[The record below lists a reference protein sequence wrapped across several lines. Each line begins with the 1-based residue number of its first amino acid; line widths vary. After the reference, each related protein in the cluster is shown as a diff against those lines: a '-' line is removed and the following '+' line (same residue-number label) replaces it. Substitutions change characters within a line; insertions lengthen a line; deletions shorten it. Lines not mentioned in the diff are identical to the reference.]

1 MTIEFSRPPQS
12 YDNRVSELRQ
22 SDSRR
27 FDLRRP
33 ERSFTI
39 RQLCVEFAV
48 TPRALRF
55 YEDKGLLFPARDG
68 MNRVYSTRDRARL
81 QLILRG
87 KRVGFSLSEIRE
99 ILDLYD
105 EKDGGAVQAS
115 RSLKKFRERIEALK
129 QQREDI
135 DGAIQNLE
143 EGCVRLERQLTES
156 RPDLLPK
163 AEAYDSMLRA
173 RLDGQVDS
181 LAAVMAK

>member
-1 MTIEFSRPPQS
+1 MPIEFSRPAGHAYSSPRTS
-12 YDNRVSELRQ
+12 
-22 SDSRR
+22 
-27 FDLRRP
+27 DLRRP

-39 RQLCVEFAV
+39 RQLCIEFSV
-48 TPRALRF
+48 TARALRF

-68 MNRVYSTRDRARL
+68 MNRVYSNRDRARL

-105 EKDGGAVQAS
+105 EKDGGAAQAA
-115 RSLKKFRERIEALK
+115 RSLKKFRERIEALR

-135 DGAIQNLE
+135 EGAIQNLE
-143 EGCVRLERQLTES
+143 EGCLKLERQLAES

-163 AEAYDSMLRA
+163 AEAYDSVLRA
-173 RLDGQVDS
+173 RLDGHAEAQLS
-181 LAAVMAK
+181 AAK

>member
-1 MTIEFSRPPQS
+1 MTIEFSRPMTRYQEA
-12 YDNRVSELRQ
+12 RLAE
-22 SDSRR
+22 SRR
-27 FDLRRP
+27 TDLRRP

-39 RQLCVEFAV
+39 RQLCVEFGV

-87 KRVGFSLSEIRE
+87 KRVGFSLSEIRD

-105 EKDGGAVQAS
+105 ENDGGAVQAA

-129 QQREDI
+129 QQRDDI

-143 EGCVRLERQLTES
+143 DGCVRLEGQLIS
-156 RPDLLPK
+156 ARPDLLPR
-163 AEAYDSMLRA
+163 ADAYDSVLRA
-173 RLDGQVDS
+173 RLDGQAEPQLTDA
-181 LAAVMAK
+181 LAK